1 MSDTQPDASD
11 LFELPTTGNS
21 ARARWPRCELAAA
34 LPAASPG
41 CALEK
46 CGDDEGKEIESFH
59 GWFKSTATR
68 KSKACDLSWEFVLEV
83 FRAILT
89 KIVDSFVFF
98 FNLIFAGSE
107 SHRARSSIFL
117 SEHALACV

>member
-41 CALEK
+41 RALEK
-46 CGDDEGKEIESFH
+46 CGDDEGKEDEGKEIESFH

-68 KSKACDLSWEFVLEV
+68 KSKAVICLENLS
-83 FRAILT
+83 
-89 KIVDSFVFF
+89 
-98 FNLIFAGSE
+98 G
-107 SHRARSSIFL
+107 HFL
-117 SEHALACV
+117 